1 MSSDLEQRFVQA
13 QADAKELKVR
23 PNNNDLLV
31 LYSYY
36 KQATQGDCT
45 GNRPGMMDFANRA
58 KYDAWAKL
66 KGTGREAAMQ
76 AYVDKVGQLQKG

>member
-1 MSSDLEQRFVQA
+1 
-13 QADAKELKVR
+13 
-23 PNNNDLLV
+23 
-31 LYSYY
+31 
-36 KQATQGDCT
+36 
-45 GNRPGMMDFANRA
+45 MDFANRA

>member
-1 MSSDLEQRFVQA
+1 MSSELEQRFLQA
-13 QADAKELKVR
+13 QADAKALPVR
-23 PNNNDLLV
+23 PGNNDLLA
-31 LYSYY
+31 LYSYF

-45 GNRPGMMDFANRA
+45 GSRPGMMDFANRA

-76 AYVDKVGQLQKG
+76 AYVDKVGQLKKG